1 MNRRTFLNLMAVGSA
16 GLGLGMSPFLF
27 AREEDIDGVMLNAK
41 SYSELLL
48 PGPSKIPLVY
58 NRQYNISAYGLEH
71 LHPFDACKFRKIRQH
86 LSKLGLRQDADFICP
101 EELTREQLLTVH
113 TPEYLDSLK
122 NSEVL
127 AKIFEVAAAAFVPA
141 GLLDS
146 AILHPMRL
154 AGGGTLLACRLALE
168 QGIAINL
175 GGGYHH
181 ADCDRGEGFCA
192 YSDVPIALSILHAE
206 NKTQRT
212 LIVDTDAHQGNGFAN
227 VMRKTGWG
235 HVLDLFDESIYPY
248 PKVKEDMSVP
258 LPKGSVGDY
267 YLSALEKTLPQ
278 ALASFKP
285 DLIVYN
291 AGSDVLDTDP
301 LSSLR
306 LTVMDLTH
314 RDQFVVKSALEKKI
328 PVAMVLAGGYGRE
341 SAVAHA
347 RSIQNLIEK
356 FDAKIKQV

>member
-1 MNRRTFLNLMAVGSA
+1 MDRRTFLTFLAVGTA
-16 GLGLGMSPFLF
+16 GLGLGISPFLF
-27 AREEDIDGVMLNAK
+27 SREEDIDGVMLEAK
-41 SYSELLL
+41 SDSNLLL
-48 PGPSKIPLVY
+48 PGNAKIPLVY
-58 NRQYNISAYGLEH
+58 NRQYNISAFGLEH
-71 LHPFDACKFRKIRQH
+71 LNPFDSCKYRKIQKH
-86 LSKLGLRQDADFICP
+86 LTKLGLRQSADFIRP
-101 EELTREQLLTVH
+101 AELSREQLLTVH

-127 AKIFEVAAAAFVPA
+127 ARIFEVAAAAVVPSA
-141 GLLDS
+141 LLDS

-154 AGGGTLLACRLALE
+154 AGGGTILACRLALE
-168 QGIAINL
+168 KGVAINL

-181 ADCDRGEGFCA
+181 ADCDRGGGFCA

-206 NKTQRT
+206 NKIQRT

-267 YLSALEKTLPQ
+267 YLTALERTLPQ

-291 AGSDVLDTDP
+291 AGSDVLDSDP

-306 LTVMDLTH
+306 LSVMDMTL
-314 RDQFVVKSALEKKI
+314 RDQFVVETALERKI

-341 SAVAHA
+341 SALSHA
-347 RSIQNLIEK
+347 KSIQNLIEK
-356 FDAKIKQV
+356 FDAKI